1 MLRRQ
6 SRLSLPAGEP
16 LGSPPPHWIELAAE
30 EKAVLALEPTNRI
43 VPTTRT
49 RITANI
55 TAYSAMSWPSSPRHM
70 FQNILNMFHLL
81 PAKCASRTV
90 SNCEE
95 AGGQQNESIMSEVA
109 GLHLRYAAI
118 VRPGHQLV
126 KQKPCPTRLLAHPTS
141 LEHPSTNHAKSV
153 TQVASDEHRR
163 LESLGQDRSSVR
175 GDHHG
180 KNSKL

>member
-1 MLRRQ
+1 
-6 SRLSLPAGEP
+6 
-16 LGSPPPHWIELAAE
+16 
-30 EKAVLALEPTNRI
+30 
-43 VPTTRT
+43 
-49 RITANI
+49 
-55 TAYSAMSWPSSPRHM
+55 M

-118 VRPGHQLV
+118 VRPGYQLV
-126 KQKPCPTRLLAHPTS
+126 KQKPCPTSLSAHPTS
-141 LEHPSTNHAKSV
+141 LEHPSPNHAESV

-163 LESLGQDRSSVR
+163 LKSPGQDRSVKGDHMAKTVSCRDVGMDCDFVAKGETDEDILQQCAEHARKDHNMTEIPPEVVDKVR
-175 GDHHG
+175 GAIRDEAA
-180 KNSKL
+180 

>member
-6 SRLSLPAGEP
+6 SRLCSQQGES
-16 LGSPPPHWIELAAE
+16 LGSPPPHWIELAADE
-30 EKAVLALEPTNRI
+30 NTLFAFEPTNRI

-55 TAYSAMSWPSSPRHM
+55 TAYSAMSWPSSSRHR

-95 AGGQQNESIMSEVA
+95 GGGQQNGSIMSEVA

-118 VRPGHQLV
+118 VRPGYQLV
-126 KQKPCPTRLLAHPTS
+126 KQKSCPTRLLAHPNGQS
-141 LEHPSTNHAKSV
+141 RDLEFHLTWPITWATIGSARMTRKKLCPLVERPEMGKKSC
-153 TQVASDEHRR
+153 
-163 LESLGQDRSSVR
+163 
-175 GDHHG
+175 
-180 KNSKL
+180 